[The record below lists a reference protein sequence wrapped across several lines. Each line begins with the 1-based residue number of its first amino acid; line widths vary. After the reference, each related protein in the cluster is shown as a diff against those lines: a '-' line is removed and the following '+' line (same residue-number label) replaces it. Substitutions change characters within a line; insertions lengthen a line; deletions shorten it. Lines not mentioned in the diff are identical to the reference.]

1 MGLDWVAF
9 KGPFQ
14 HKLLFDP
21 MIQILLWLKYLW
33 FAFGK
38 KSVTLSAKSPADTVS
53 NASGDLSLQL
63 VEIGYSQHD
72 LFLFSSL
79 HSSSFIHEISVY
91 S

>member
-1 MGLDWVAF
+1 MVDAPALEKCRVRVLNNLIYLKMAMGLDWVAF

-53 NASGDLSLQL
+53 NASGDLSL
-63 VEIGYSQHD
+63 
-72 LFLFSSL
+72 
-79 HSSSFIHEISVY
+79 
-91 S
+91 